1 MARIECMTLN
11 PSPSVSHSHT
21 ATCCM
26 RSPIAVTSLVSS
38 GRPSA
43 PFPFVSRQSKM
54 PLSAAVHVSSMRS
67 LYCSCSASE
76 ASNEK
81 ALRPR
86 ASQPGNEGR
95 GCEGG

>member
-21 ATCCM
+21 ATRSM

-54 PLSAAVHVSSMRS
+54 PLSAAVHASSHS
-67 LYCSCSASE
+67 LSTSTVGY
-76 ASNEK
+76 
-81 ALRPR
+81 ALRPP
-86 ASQPGNEGR
+86 ASQPSDEGEGVWGVR
-95 GCEGG
+95 GL